1 MRLTHEIGD
10 GHTAIP
16 LWHRTTLSFP
26 LELKLLNGKLYV
38 TGTTGAHTGLLGARL
53 LAINSVHDDRLIRL
67 FSAIAPFAENPYS
80 TAVRVAEYLPNANV
94 LHGLGVITRVGA
106 TRFEFRHNGKRV
118 ELTLS
123 PRKAPAITRRL
134 SILSRPP
141 FTREAAVNDDLW
153 MGSRDKGETVYIRFH
168 AYPSFEQMTG
178 FAETTLK
185 YLNKHRTRNLI
196 IDLRDNYGGDLSTGL
211 ALAAYLVQADTVNWK
226 SGVYVLIDNVTFSAA
241 MSDAAEYVQ
250 LLNAKLVGQP
260 TGGRPSGYQDMG
272 QFRLPN
278 SRLLVTYS
286 KRLFRFKDGHPK
298 ALFPD
303 VRINVGIRDYLSGTD
318 KTLDWVLDD
327 IASRNRKQDDER
339 SD

>member
-1 MRLTHEIGD
+1 
-10 GHTAIP
+10 
-16 LWHRTTLSFP
+16 
-26 LELKLLNGKLYV
+26 
-38 TGTTGAHTGLLGARL
+38 
-53 LAINSVHDDRLIRL
+53 
-67 FSAIAPFAENPYS
+67 
-80 TAVRVAEYLPNANV
+80 
-94 LHGLGVITRVGA
+94 
-106 TRFEFRHNGKRV
+106 
-118 ELTLS
+118 
-123 PRKAPAITRRL
+123 
-134 SILSRPP
+134 
-141 FTREAAVNDDLW
+141 
-153 MGSRDKGETVYIRFH
+153 
-168 AYPSFEQMTG
+168 
-178 FAETTLK
+178 
-185 YLNKHRTRNLI
+185 
-196 IDLRDNYGGDLSTGL
+196 
-211 ALAAYLVQADTVNWK
+211 
-226 SGVYVLIDNVTFSAA
+226 